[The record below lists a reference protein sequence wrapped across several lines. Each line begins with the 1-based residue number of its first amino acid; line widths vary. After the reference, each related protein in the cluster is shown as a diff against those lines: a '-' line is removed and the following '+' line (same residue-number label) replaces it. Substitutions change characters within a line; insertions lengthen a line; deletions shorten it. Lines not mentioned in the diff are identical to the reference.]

1 MLALCLSI
9 QNELYAIPARDVVEV
24 VPQVLLRSLPG
35 APRYVAGLLAYRGA
49 LLPVVDLS
57 RRLIDIAA
65 RSCLSARIVVVQRAS
80 GIEPVRYGLLTERVA
95 DIRRL
100 PDAMTQ
106 PAHAAGAAFL
116 AGSVLDKGIAVQLLA
131 VDALLPAGARALQ
144 EHV

>member
-9 QNELYAIPARDVVEV
+9 QGELYAIPAREVVEV

-35 APRYVAGLLAYRGA
+35 APRYVAGQLAYRGA

-57 RRLIDIAA
+57 RRLIDVAA

-80 GIEPVRYGLLTERVA
+80 GAEPARYGLLTERVS

-100 PDAMTQ
+100 PDAVSET
-106 PAHAAGAAFL
+106 AHTAGAAFL
-116 AGSVLDKGIAVQLLA
+116 AGSVLDKGVAVQLLA
-131 VDALLPAGARALQ
+131 VDALLPPSASLREGRA
-144 EHV
+144 